1 MPPNT
6 TEPVTKE
13 NTHPRS
19 LDDTEKTEILF
30 KSIGRYDF
38 YINTT
43 NTKASLILAING
55 LLVGTTLIR
64 VEALLG
70 SDTPLGYIHDAG
82 VYLFATFGIL
92 TILSLYFTFKSVI
105 PFFSSGEL
113 SSSSYPSI
121 FFFRS
126 VASLSLD
133 EFSMRIKNLG
143 EKECFD
149 DVINQAH
156 ELATGL
162 DSKMKNLRRAFYTT
176 FLNILVLIILVI
188 LRGYTLYGVG
198 P

>member
-126 VASLSLD
+126 V
-133 EFSMRIKNLG
+133 
-143 EKECFD
+143 
-149 DVINQAH
+149 
-156 ELATGL
+156 
-162 DSKMKNLRRAFYTT
+162 
-176 FLNILVLIILVI
+176 
-188 LRGYTLYGVG
+188 
-198 P
+198 

>member
-1 MPPNT
+1 M
-6 TEPVTKE
+6 
-13 NTHPRS
+13 
-19 LDDTEKTEILF
+19 
-30 KSIGRYDF
+30 
-38 YINTT
+38 
-43 NTKASLILAING
+43 
-55 LLVGTTLIR
+55 
-64 VEALLG
+64 
-70 SDTPLGYIHDAG
+70 
-82 VYLFATFGIL
+82 

-126 VASLSLD
+126 VASLRLD